1 MQMDTRA
8 HRPID
13 GPGHGARVETDE
25 DQGIRGSRRAQD
37 LRSDRPPHTGRSQ
50 RPPKTQR
57 SARGAARLPPARG
70 LLLAQT
76 MIR

>member
-1 MQMDTRA
+1 MDTRA

-50 RPPKTQR
+50 RPPKHSGQR
-57 SARGAARLPPARG
+57 AARRASPQPVAYY
-70 LLLAQT
+70 
-76 MIR
+76 